1 LRADRDGRDGARN
14 GEQNGRRESARRI
27 DHRIIPPVKAEPI
40 TPIGIGEVSV
50 GNGFKSSS
58 A

>member
-1 LRADRDGRDGARN
+1 MAEMVLAMASRTADANPQDGLTI
-14 GEQNGRRESARRI
+14 EF
-27 DHRIIPPVKAEPI
+27 PPVKAEPI